1 MLALL
6 LSEPM
11 PKPLADEKS
20 PPSLATQ
27 YDHSFL
33 TQRVERR
40 SPLRA
45 LRYAKPT
52 LNHRQGHLYR
62 TQAKGSLLALTR
74 CLLLRGVAASIL
86 TAVGV
91 PITPQKA
98 TATGS
103 D

>member
-40 SPLRA
+40 SPLR
-45 LRYAKPT
+45 YAKRT